1 MNHHEIYKFEE
12 SIHLFIS
19 ALGAFISIIVTSIS
33 MLLLLSI
40 ILTNG
45 KSFENNILLIFLYFS
60 TLFLILYSMLTT
72 KVKNVPIGYQT
83 RQIIKRLFD
92 VVFSAFCIFTLMP
105 LILLIALC
113 IKLDSPGPI
122 FYRSKFVGQ
131 NGILFE
137 TYRFRTKT
145 INNDGTKVTRLGQIL
160 RRFLLDELPI
170 LYNVLVGEM
179 SIVGP
184 RPFNPIYTE
193 KYLNSKKQ
201 ILSIKPG
208 LTGLSQVSINKKS
221 SLDDVINYDLKYIKN
236 WSLLFD
242 IKILFKTIFVVFLGN
257 R

>member
-1 MNHHEIYKFEE
+1 
-12 SIHLFIS
+12 
-19 ALGAFISIIVTSIS
+19 
-33 MLLLLSI
+33 
-40 ILTNG
+40 
-45 KSFENNILLIFLYFS
+45 
-60 TLFLILYSMLTT
+60 MLTT

-184 RPFNPIYTE
+184 RPLLME
-193 KYLNSKKQ
+193 YLKLHNEEQALRHEVRPGITGWAQVNGRNALSWEDKFRYDTWYVKNQNILLDFRIILLTILQVIRKKG
-201 ILSIKPG
+201 INTPG
-208 LTGLSQVSINKKS
+208 R
-221 SLDDVINYDLKYIKN
+221 DDVEYFRGSSKADLDKK
-236 WSLLFD
+236 
-242 IKILFKTIFVVFLGN
+242 
-257 R
+257 